1 MALKNKQPV
10 HRTAK
15 GKKIDMDMLRARH
28 ELTPAVG
35 NARVNARGDEL
46 GPGGEIVRSREDI
59 VKEYYDNTTDATQDE
74 KRMPKAPV
82 VSAVEEK
89 AAAKPKATSSG
100 KSRAQKKVDEQI
112 AEPTAAELA
121 EFDDIDAEWVEDE
134 NGDFVQKGDL

>member
-15 GKKIDMDMLRARH
+15 GKPIDMDMLRARH

-46 GPGGEIVRSREDI
+46 GPGGEIIRKREDI
-59 VKEYYDNTTDATQDE
+59 VKEYYDNTTQSAIDE
-74 KRMPKAPV
+74 KRVPKTPE
-82 VSAVEEK
+82 VSSVEQK
-89 AAAKPKATSSG
+89 AATKPKSTSSG

-112 AEPTAAELA
+112 AEPTAAELE
-121 EFDDIDAEWVEDE
+121 EFEDIDAEWVEDE
-134 NGDFVQKGDL
+134 NGDFVKKGDL